1 MLLPDEQCGGYQHH
15 RQVHRHRR
23 LEVEPLE
30 ACGGVADTNQEK
42 RREEG
47 RQQLVSESSLES
59 DLHLY
64 TFVLVSCTFY
74 YTYLVFK
81 IIIVLPSSR

>member
-1 MLLPDEQCGGYQHH
+1 MAKNISEPDEQRGCFQHH
-15 RQVHRHRR
+15 RHGR

-30 ACGGVADTNQEK
+30 EGGGVADTNQEK
-42 RREEG
+42 GREEG